1 MQILGVI
8 SFIKLQNDT
17 SINWWKTMKNEMERE
32 LINFFFFRLSYVQ
45 CLEKEIT
52 V

>member
-17 SINWWKTMKNEMERE
+17 YQLTGE
-32 LINFFFFRLSYVQ
+32 FFFFCFSYVQ
-45 CLEKEIT
+45 CLEKEMNCCLS
-52 V
+52 VFL